1 MAVRHHE
8 DKEAHAY
15 ATEDDRDQYSVRFSD
30 PTGVLVKPKWRG
42 TEQDKSDMDVLG
54 RGQVLRVRRQTPMSN
69 ILFISI
75 NGGTADLFWGYIV
88 VLTGAG
94 LTYASLAEMA
104 SMAPTAGG
112 QYHWVSEFAP
122 PKHQKFLSY
131 LVGWVCMLGWQAG
144 LLSVGFVVGTV
155 IQGLIVLNNPTYTF
169 ERWHGTLLVWAM
181 TLFCVTF
188 NTVGAKVLP
197 IIQIVVC
204 TMHFLGFFAV
214 IVPLWVF
221 SSRATPSEAL
231 LTFTND
237 GGWPTTGLSAM
248 IGLLTPMGSLLG
260 FDCVVHICWSHF
272 IFCVLTMLIL
282 YPAEE
287 VEDAGRTLPKSI
299 MCSVYL
305 NGAMGFIMAITLCFC
320 LGDLAAIVD
329 TPTGYPFIQVFYNAT
344 QSFVATNIM
353 VSPTMHVPVRATGV
367 SVAITCLASMI
378 NIGSTTALNA
388 IVAL

>member
-1 MAVRHHE
+1 MAVGQLE
-8 DKEAHAY
+8 DKQADAW
-15 ATEDDRDQYSVRFSD
+15 ATEDGRDQYSAGFSD
-30 PTGVLVKPKWRG
+30 PTGLLVKPKWRG

-54 RGQVLRVRRQTPMSN
+54 RGQVN

-88 VLTGAG
+88 VLMGAG
-94 LTYASLAEMA
+94 LTYASTAEMA

-112 QYHWVSEFAP
+112 QYHWVSEFAS

-131 LVGWVCMLGWQAG
+131 IVGWVCMLGWQAG
-144 LLSVGFVVGTV
+144 LLSVGFIIGTV
-155 IQGLIVLNNPTYTF
+155 TQGLIVLNNPSYAF

-181 TLFCVTF
+181 TIFCVTF
-188 NTVGAKVLP
+188 NTVGAKILP
-197 IIQIVVC
+197 IIQIVV
-204 TMHFLGFFAV
+204 
-214 IVPLWVF
+214 
-221 SSRATPSEAL
+221 S
-231 LTFTND
+231 
-237 GGWPTTGLSAM
+237 
-248 IGLLTPMGSLLG
+248 
-260 FDCVVHICWSHF
+260 
-272 IFCVLTMLIL
+272 
-282 YPAEE
+282 EE

-344 QSFVATNIM
+344 QSYVATNIM
-353 VSPTMHVPVRATGV
+353 VTIFLINLTACCISVVATSSRQLWSFARDNGVPFSRWFALVSPTMHVPVRATGV
-367 SVAITCLASMI
+367 SVAITCIVSLI

-388 IVAL
+388 IVALGV